1 MSLPNGYRRLEYI
14 QSTGTQYINTGFAP
28 NQSTRVVCDTVFA
41 AVSVGAWLF
50 GARHANTDRT
60 FGFLTFE
67 KNYRSDFNAS
77 SNETITE
84 TQSGRFTVD
93 KDGNITKING
103 STVKTA
109 AAGTFQCSHSLFL
122 FANNNNGTVGG
133 YGKAT
138 VYSCQIYDN
147 GTLVRDFIPCKNTG
161 GAVGLWD
168 DVNSVF
174 YGNAGTGTFTA
185 GPVIAIAT
193 DKSEVRELEYIQS
206 SGKQYINTGFKPTG
220 STKVVC
226 DFQML
231 NQGSSQQGVF
241 GSRPGT
247 SGRFTVFTGYGTTDL
262 QVDYN
267 TEQTLASVGSSIT
280 GLNVNSRTT
289 LEVSNSLV
297 INGTTVKTVSA
308 TSFTSTYN
316 LFLFANNNAGT
327 AQLPGAMK
335 LYACKIYDKNTLVR
349 DFVPCINASGEVGLY
364 DLVEKMF
371 YINAGTGTFIS
382 GGYTSLKTG
391 DILNYAYTG
400 AVQSV
405 TLPKGVYKLEV
416 WGAQGGSYSSYYGGA
431 GGYSVGVLT
440 LTANTTNLFVYV
452 GGQPTTSTSSSVT
465 IAGGFNG
472 GGKARYHSYS
482 GTTTYCQAGGGG
494 SDIRIGTDSL
504 YARVIVAGGGGGSAS
519 VNAKTTKYGGGTSGG
534 SPQSGY
540 AASQT
545 SAGTNG
551 SFGVGADGYISG
563 YNYKYASGGGGG
575 GWYGGG
581 AINKHSDS
589 TNYRGYN
596 GGGSG
601 FVWIGSNAPS
611 GYLLGPE
618 YYLTDASTIA
628 GNASMPSTSG
638 GTETGHTGHGYARI
652 TVIKVDSLNLPV
664 NIGGT
669 WKEANEAFVN
679 IGGTWK
685 TVEAAFVNIG
695 GTWKELG

>member
-1 MSLPNGYRRLEYI
+1 M
-14 QSTGTQYINTGFAP
+14 
-28 NQSTRVVCDTVFA
+28 
-41 AVSVGAWLF
+41 AVS
-50 GARHANTDRT
+50 
-60 FGFLTFE
+60 
-67 KNYRSDFNAS
+67 
-77 SNETITE
+77 I
-84 TQSGRFTVD
+84 
-93 KDGNITKING
+93 
-103 STVKTA
+103 
-109 AAGTFQCSHSLFL
+109 
-122 FANNNNGTVGG
+122 
-133 YGKAT
+133 
-138 VYSCQIYDN
+138 
-147 GTLVRDFIPCKNTG
+147 
-161 GAVGLWD
+161 
-168 DVNSVF
+168 
-174 YGNAGTGTFTA
+174 
-185 GPVIAIAT
+185 
-193 DKSEVRELEYIQS
+193 
-206 SGKQYINTGFKPTG
+206 
-220 STKVVC
+220 
-226 DFQML
+226 
-231 NQGSSQQGVF
+231 
-241 GSRPGT
+241 
-247 SGRFTVFTGYGTTDL
+247 
-262 QVDYN
+262 
-267 TEQTLASVGSSIT
+267 
-280 GLNVNSRTT
+280 
-289 LEVSNSLV
+289 
-297 INGTTVKTVSA
+297 
-308 TSFTSTYN
+308 
-316 LFLFANNNAGT
+316 
-327 AQLPGAMK
+327 
-335 LYACKIYDKNTLVR
+335 
-349 DFVPCINASGEVGLY
+349 
-364 DLVEKMF
+364 
-371 YINAGTGTFIS
+371 
-382 GGYTSLKTG
+382 KTG
-391 DILNYAYTG
+391 DVLNYAYTG

-534 SPQSGY
+534 SPQSRY

-601 FVWIGSNAPS
+601 FVWTGSNAPS
-611 GYLLGPE
+611 GYLLGSE
-618 YYLTDASTIA
+618 YYLTNASTIA
-628 GNASMPSTSG
+628 GNTSMPSTSG
-638 GTETGHTGHGYARI
+638 GTETGHTGNGYARI
-652 TVIKVDSLNLPV
+652 TAIKVGSLNLPV
-664 NIGGT
+664 NIGGA
-669 WKEANEAFVN
+669 WKDANEVYVN

-685 TVEAAFVNIG
+685 TVEAAFVNID